1 MLPTAGLFLPETLH
15 RADLPTSAPTET
27 DGTRL
32 RYFQRKIGRPKLEPS
47 NSEDLRPSTAIPRD
61 TPDDLSRD
69 FPAIP
74 TTYYFADYVL
84 SSEKASTETIAFVSI
99 IQQVR
104 QDIEEATRLSISSA
118 VSNFLDAYPS
128 KRRWIED
135 SLLEVR
141 RALNDI
147 GMDMDTAWGHEGD
160 GGTVASKRK
169 LEWGLKNQK
178 RLLKKK
184 QQLDRCHTQ
193 LTGAIYVMQTAE
205 LCGKPGSIA
214 QDPIFEAPVRP
225 WVPHDE
231 KDALRGPYSRQK
243 NRTASHTSL
252 FASNVTLASEAEKH
266 DVETTVGVPMVAR
279 RYRATSIDIQ
289 RHTEK
294 HRSLP
299 SELPYLKSQP
309 SLIDDLAGYVL
320 PSAVSDKLPSREWTA
335 SPTLSV
341 PSISLTS
348 SPTIGHALPVVPET
362 TSTADTLTSSPPNLA
377 TEAAEVQLPF
387 RQLMPSSTGPIQY
400 SQHERRDTDTL
411 PACIDVSS
419 SRRTSSD
426 SAEHATTPSSYYA
439 TSLHTL
445 RSPSSLVNV
454 TIFTDD
460 EPVRRPSSQRPSQRM
475 SKRMSQTSSSRSVN
489 AASSPTITTVAETLT
504 APIHSEEVTHQD
516 ATSPAVAP
524 LPSPRMIT
532 EDASQ
537 PTSVNPAETP
547 EQLND
552 DDVML
557 SVLQQ
562 RLCSHKPVKTMAEDL
577 VRQASATEAAHQ
589 VVDTEQPILSPPV
602 WQEQPTS
609 TSKPDL
615 QVDVIPPT
623 SPPSVQVAAS
633 SVPSNGSQNGD
644 GEKKPMSAQAKRRA
658 AHARRMQLA
667 FGDGSTA

>member
-266 DVETTVGVPMVAR
+266 DVET
-279 RYRATSIDIQ
+279 
-289 RHTEK
+289 
-294 HRSLP
+294 
-299 SELPYLKSQP
+299 SE
-309 SLIDDLAGYVL
+309 
-320 PSAVSDKLPSREWTA
+320 KLPSREWTA

-348 SPTIGHALPVVPET
+348 SPTIGHALPVVPEA
-362 TSTADTLTSSPPNLA
+362 TSTADAVASSLPNLA
-377 TEAAEVQLPF
+377 IEAAEAQLPF
-387 RQLMPSSTGPIQY
+387 RQLFPSSTGPIQY
-400 SQHERRDTDTL
+400 SQHERRDTNTL

-426 SAEHATTPSSYYA
+426 SAEHVTTPSSYYA

-489 AASSPTITTVAETLT
+489 TAPSPTITTVAETPT
-504 APIHSEEVTHQD
+504 IPIHSEEPTHQY
-516 ATSPAVAP
+516 ATPSAVAP
-524 LPSPRMIT
+524 LPSPRIIT

-537 PTSVNPAETP
+537 PTPVDPAETP
-547 EQLND
+547 EQLHD
-552 DDVML
+552 DDVVL

-577 VRQASATEAAHQ
+577 VRQASATEATHQ

-602 WQEQPTS
+602 WQEQPAS

-615 QVDVIPPT
+615 QVEVIPPT
-623 SPPSVQVAAS
+623 SLPSVEVGAS
-633 SVPSNGSQNGD
+633 PVPSNGSQNGD

>member
-1 MLPTAGLFLPETLH
+1 MPTLTSMLPTAGLFLPETLH

-231 KDALRGPYSRQK
+231 KEALRGPYSRQK

-266 DVETTVGVPMVAR
+266 DVESE
-279 RYRATSIDIQ
+279 Y
-289 RHTEK
+289 HT
-294 HRSLP
+294 
-299 SELPYLKSQP
+299 
-309 SLIDDLAGYVL
+309 
-320 PSAVSDKLPSREWTA
+320 
-335 SPTLSV
+335 
-341 PSISLTS
+341 
-348 SPTIGHALPVVPET
+348 
-362 TSTADTLTSSPPNLA
+362 
-377 TEAAEVQLPF
+377 
-387 RQLMPSSTGPIQY
+387 
-400 SQHERRDTDTL
+400 
-411 PACIDVSS
+411 C
-419 SRRTSSD
+419 
-426 SAEHATTPSSYYA
+426 
-439 TSLHTL
+439 
-445 RSPSSLVNV
+445 
-454 TIFTDD
+454 
-460 EPVRRPSSQRPSQRM
+460 
-475 SKRMSQTSSSRSVN
+475 
-489 AASSPTITTVAETLT
+489 
-504 APIHSEEVTHQD
+504 
-516 ATSPAVAP
+516 
-524 LPSPRMIT
+524 
-532 EDASQ
+532 
-537 PTSVNPAETP
+537 
-547 EQLND
+547 
-552 DDVML
+552 
-557 SVLQQ
+557 
-562 RLCSHKPVKTMAEDL
+562 
-577 VRQASATEAAHQ
+577 
-589 VVDTEQPILSPPV
+589 
-602 WQEQPTS
+602 
-609 TSKPDL
+609 
-615 QVDVIPPT
+615 
-623 SPPSVQVAAS
+623 
-633 SVPSNGSQNGD
+633 
-644 GEKKPMSAQAKRRA
+644 
-658 AHARRMQLA
+658 
-667 FGDGSTA
+667 

>member
-266 DVETTVGVPMVAR
+266 DVET
-279 RYRATSIDIQ
+279 
-289 RHTEK
+289 
-294 HRSLP
+294 
-299 SELPYLKSQP
+299 
-309 SLIDDLAGYVL
+309 
-320 PSAVSDKLPSREWTA
+320 
-335 SPTLSV
+335 
-341 PSISLTS
+341 
-348 SPTIGHALPVVPET
+348 
-362 TSTADTLTSSPPNLA
+362 
-377 TEAAEVQLPF
+377 
-387 RQLMPSSTGPIQY
+387 
-400 SQHERRDTDTL
+400 
-411 PACIDVSS
+411 
-419 SRRTSSD
+419 
-426 SAEHATTPSSYYA
+426 
-439 TSLHTL
+439 
-445 RSPSSLVNV
+445 
-454 TIFTDD
+454 
-460 EPVRRPSSQRPSQRM
+460 
-475 SKRMSQTSSSRSVN
+475 
-489 AASSPTITTVAETLT
+489 
-504 APIHSEEVTHQD
+504 PIHSEEVTHQD

>member
-266 DVETTVGVPMVAR
+266 DVE
-279 RYRATSIDIQ
+279 I
-289 RHTEK
+289 
-294 HRSLP
+294 
-299 SELPYLKSQP
+299 
-309 SLIDDLAGYVL
+309 
-320 PSAVSDKLPSREWTA
+320 SDKLPSREWTA